1 MITISGLTKTLEHR
15 TALAGV
21 DLSIDPG
28 ESVAVSGPDREGRAT
43 LMQLL
48 ATLIRPTSG
57 TIVIGGLDAVTEI
70 YRVRRLLAYAGPT
83 RILPNRLRVDE
94 YLRLSPARAISRPQ
108 GPASRRISW
117 PDRHAP
123 IEALAND
130 VRRRLT
136 LAAAIAA
143 GAAFCCSTRRSTGS
157 MPQPGPRVRM
167 ARRSSSER
175 HHCDRLGQRAR
186 GRAVRSKHRALRRL
200 HRRVLCERGGGS
212 GGPPSRTGRSLMR
225 AVVLREALVAAR
237 RPALVSAAIVSATLL
252 ALFPVA
258 WGVRGIPTF
267 GGISLYDQQFRLE
280 WILALVLLP
289 WTAAGDLNADGFA
302 DLVGLSALTAVQ
314 PSRLLLAR
322 LLAATIALVAV
333 IAGALPVVIS
343 AQQMS
348 AVVAS
353 RLIADQLALLTFALP
368 AAIITVWWMQ
378 LTTDRLLGWLGAA
391 ATTIVVVTL
400 ARLSVATMNQA
411 AIALATIS
419 MGAAAILLA
428 KADVWWRY
436 LSERRA

>member
-1 MITISGLTKTLEHR
+1 
-15 TALAGV
+15 
-21 DLSIDPG
+21 
-28 ESVAVSGPDREGRAT
+28 
-43 LMQLL
+43 
-48 ATLIRPTSG
+48 
-57 TIVIGGLDAVTEI
+57 
-70 YRVRRLLAYAGPT
+70 
-83 RILPNRLRVDE
+83 
-94 YLRLSPARAISRPQ
+94 
-108 GPASRRISW
+108 
-117 PDRHAP
+117 
-123 IEALAND
+123 
-130 VRRRLT
+130 
-136 LAAAIAA
+136 
-143 GAAFCCSTRRSTGS
+143 
-157 MPQPGPRVRM
+157 
-167 ARRSSSER
+167 
-175 HHCDRLGQRAR
+175 
-186 GRAVRSKHRALRRL
+186 
-200 HRRVLCERGGGS
+200 
-212 GGPPSRTGRSLMR
+212 MR

-289 WTAAGDLNADGFA
+289 WTAARVIATERGD

-353 RLIADQLALLTFALP
+353 RLVADQLALLTFALP

-391 ATTIVVVTL
+391 ATTLVVVTL

-419 MGAAAILLA
+419 VGAAAILLA
-428 KADVWWRY
+428 RADVWWRY

>member
-1 MITISGLTKTLEHR
+1 
-15 TALAGV
+15 
-21 DLSIDPG
+21 
-28 ESVAVSGPDREGRAT
+28 
-43 LMQLL
+43 
-48 ATLIRPTSG
+48 
-57 TIVIGGLDAVTEI
+57 
-70 YRVRRLLAYAGPT
+70 
-83 RILPNRLRVDE
+83 
-94 YLRLSPARAISRPQ
+94 
-108 GPASRRISW
+108 
-117 PDRHAP
+117 
-123 IEALAND
+123 
-130 VRRRLT
+130 
-136 LAAAIAA
+136 
-143 GAAFCCSTRRSTGS
+143 
-157 MPQPGPRVRM
+157 
-167 ARRSSSER
+167 
-175 HHCDRLGQRAR
+175 
-186 GRAVRSKHRALRRL
+186 
-200 HRRVLCERGGGS
+200 
-212 GGPPSRTGRSLMR
+212 MR

-289 WTAAGDLNADGFA
+289 WTAARVIASERGD

>member
-1 MITISGLTKTLEHR
+1 
-15 TALAGV
+15 
-21 DLSIDPG
+21 
-28 ESVAVSGPDREGRAT
+28 
-43 LMQLL
+43 
-48 ATLIRPTSG
+48 
-57 TIVIGGLDAVTEI
+57 
-70 YRVRRLLAYAGPT
+70 
-83 RILPNRLRVDE
+83 
-94 YLRLSPARAISRPQ
+94 
-108 GPASRRISW
+108 
-117 PDRHAP
+117 
-123 IEALAND
+123 
-130 VRRRLT
+130 
-136 LAAAIAA
+136 
-143 GAAFCCSTRRSTGS
+143 
-157 MPQPGPRVRM
+157 
-167 ARRSSSER
+167 
-175 HHCDRLGQRAR
+175 
-186 GRAVRSKHRALRRL
+186 
-200 HRRVLCERGGGS
+200 
-212 GGPPSRTGRSLMR
+212 MR

-289 WTAAGDLNADGFA
+289 WTAARVIASERGD

-436 LSERRA
+436 VSERRA